1 LKEPLVIVRRQK
13 QIVTL
18 TLNNPEQRNRLSLPL
33 VESFEKAIKG
43 LKADPK
49 IRAVIL
55 TGTGSTFS
63 SGGDVNI
70 MSASPEVKDRDIAE
84 SLKRFYRKILSI
96 LDLPAYTI
104 AAINGQAIGSGCT
117 LALFCDMRIASSKA
131 KLGFGYINIGLHPG
145 MGTTYFLPRQ
155 IGLAKAYELL
165 VTGRSISGLEAARI
179 GLVNRAVKAE
189 KVMDEAFALAERIA
203 DGPIAPL
210 RRLKVILN
218 QSFQQNLK
226 KIIDLEARAQVE
238 CFRTQDLKEGI
249 TAFLERREPQ
259 FKGK

>member
-18 TLNNPEQRNRLSLPL
+18 TLNNPKQRNALNLPL
-33 VESFEKAIKG
+33 VDALERAIKG
-43 LKADPK
+43 LKADPE

-55 TGTGSTFS
+55 TGSGPTFS
-63 SGGDVNI
+63 SWGDVNI
-70 MSASPEVKDRDIAE
+70 MSVYPEGENQDIAE
-84 SLKRFYRKILSI
+84 RLKRFYRKILSI

-104 AAINGQAIGSGCT
+104 AAINGHAFGAGCA

-131 KLGFGYINIGLHPG
+131 KLGLGSINIGLHPG

-165 VTGRSISGLEAARI
+165 VTGRSISALEAAKI
-179 GLVNRAVKAE
+179 SMVNRAVKKE

-203 DGPIAPL
+203 DGPIVPL
-210 RRLKVILN
+210 RRLKVILK
-218 QSFQQNLK
+218 QSFEQNLN
-226 KIIDLEARAQVE
+226 KIMDLEVRAQVE
-238 CFRTQDLKEGI
+238 CFQTEDLKEGI
-249 TAFLERREPQ
+249 AAFLERREPQ